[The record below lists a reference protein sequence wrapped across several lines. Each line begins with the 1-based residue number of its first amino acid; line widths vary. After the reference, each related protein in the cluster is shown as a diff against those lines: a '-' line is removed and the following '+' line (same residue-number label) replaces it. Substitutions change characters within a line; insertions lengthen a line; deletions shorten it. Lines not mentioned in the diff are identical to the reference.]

1 MNNATK
7 NIERF
12 NLLNTSIMETEKR
25 IREERSEKKALFETI
40 LKENKDLIENSLCK
54 WVEDNPIEAIG
65 YILTSNNNSSSIF
78 YKNSHGY
85 IDLFDEDIAEDNK
98 EDIVYRLFNKESLKS
113 ISFKQS
119 EVIEHFSTLKNKNNM
134 SLKLDFLNNYEIHII
149 RDIGRYK
156 DEHSWEIDFYIFK
169 NEISQKYILD
179 ILEKNYSV
187 IVQAPDRKNINFSND
202 GVIELSKEHSFKL
215 FCNLK
220 DSENTV
226 VILDGDTPVG
236 LLEFSIIENSVIY
249 IDNIE
254 IVEKYQDLGY
264 GSSAILTLQK
274 IFNLAIE
281 GYSKPDDDVYAFWSN
296 LGAIFGSCEECCDD
310 YEECGGFG
318 CDNPYDYQ
326 FEIEV

>member
-119 EVIEHFSTLKNKNNM
+119 EVIEHFSTLKNKNIQIM
-134 SLKLDFLNNYEIHII
+134 HKKML
-149 RDIGRYK
+149 
-156 DEHSWEIDFYIFK
+156 
-169 NEISQKYILD
+169 Q
-179 ILEKNYSV
+179 
-187 IVQAPDRKNINFSND
+187 
-202 GVIELSKEHSFKL
+202 
-215 FCNLK
+215 
-220 DSENTV
+220 
-226 VILDGDTPVG
+226 
-236 LLEFSIIENSVIY
+236 NS
-249 IDNIE
+249 
-254 IVEKYQDLGY
+254 
-264 GSSAILTLQK
+264 
-274 IFNLAIE
+274 
-281 GYSKPDDDVYAFWSN
+281 
-296 LGAIFGSCEECCDD
+296 
-310 YEECGGFG
+310 
-318 CDNPYDYQ
+318 
-326 FEIEV
+326 